1 MYGVWL
7 QKQANMQR
15 EGTVGRDLEGT
26 QRRVCAPAVLF
37 FLTRVTVMKSLLCVN
52 YCCTV
57 CGALFCIHDQ
67 A

>member
-1 MYGVWL
+1 
-7 QKQANMQR
+7 MQR